1 MYLRINMLVP
11 LPVRSGSLGQAFFYS
26 KMSKIPFN
34 KPPLSYSQQIQLLID
49 RGLIIER
56 MKQKLFIS
64 YDSCRV
70 EKFFDPATISII
82 NPLNYHIHNP
92 TRHNN
97 HLLWCFTFQLFLG
110 LLQS

>member
-49 RGLIIER
+49 RGLIIENEA
-56 MKQKLFIS
+56 KAL
-64 YDSCRV
+64 
-70 EKFFDPATISII
+70 
-82 NPLNYHIHNP
+82 
-92 TRHNN
+92 
-97 HLLWCFTFQLFLG
+97 HLL
-110 LLQS
+110 